1 MLFNSGL
8 FSAPRYLRIPSI
20 PNFGPWFEVHGM
32 RIFFL
37 SRHVSLRKACDMST
51 KEHIKDYVKHS
62 LDVLKKLGIKDGTM
76 AIAGLNP
83 HCGEHGILGTEEQ
96 TEVIPAVQELQA
108 EGYPVAEPIEAGS
121 VFHQALQGRYNSV
134 LSLYRKQIYLSVNL
148 SVYITIQGFP
158 GHPG

>member
-1 MLFNSGL
+1 
-8 FSAPRYLRIPSI
+8 
-20 PNFGPWFEVHGM
+20 
-32 RIFFL
+32 
-37 SRHVSLRKACDMST
+37 MST

-108 EGYPVAEPIEAGS
+108 EGYPVAKPIEAGS

-134 LSLYRKQIYLSVNL
+134 LSLYRKQIYLSVNM
-148 SVYITIQGFP
+148 SGYIFTKS
-158 GHPG
+158 

>member
-1 MLFNSGL
+1 ML
-8 FSAPRYLRIPSI
+8 
-20 PNFGPWFEVHGM
+20 
-32 RIFFL
+32 
-37 SRHVSLRKACDMST
+37 T
-51 KEHIKDYVKHS
+51 KERIKDYVKHS
-62 LDVLKKLGIKDGTM
+62 LEVLKKLGVKDGTM

-108 EGYPVAEPIEAGS
+108 EGYPVAEPIEANS

-148 SVYITIQGFP
+148 SVYITIQRFP